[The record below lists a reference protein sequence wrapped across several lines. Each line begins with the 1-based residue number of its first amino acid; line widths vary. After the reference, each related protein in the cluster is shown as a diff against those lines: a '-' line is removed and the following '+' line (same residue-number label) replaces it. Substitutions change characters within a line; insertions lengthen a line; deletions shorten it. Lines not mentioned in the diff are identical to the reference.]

1 VLAAIPSF
9 TGMNRH
15 EALAAYLRESD
26 ALQSASRL
34 LQWDQEVMMPPMGDA
49 ARSEALAALAKVH
62 HERATSA
69 QLEEL
74 ARESAQAA
82 QAGSPEARQ
91 AELALRDLE
100 RNRKVPICLAEDL
113 AKTCARSQAVWQK
126 AREARDFKLFRPH
139 LEEVVRL
146 KRAEGECLRIADQSS
161 YDALLNDY
169 EFGMGTREWDALLDA
184 LEPRLLAL
192 LPKVLERQEGARKRV
207 AACTALRGPFADA
220 EQMEA
225 GKYLATAIGYDFA
238 QGRLDLSVHP
248 FSETMHAGDSRI
260 TTRLDPTDLTSS
272 FFSVLHETGHAL
284 YEQGLPPQWA
294 GTPLGMAVS
303 MAVHE
308 SQSRLWENI
317 VGRSRAF
324 WTREKPDVDP
334 LIPQFKDVPLET
346 FLEAANLVRPSLIRT
361 ESDEVTYN
369 LHVLIRYRL
378 EKLLIS
384 GDLAVAD
391 LPQAWDDAYEATLG
405 IRPANDV
412 EGLMQDVH
420 WPGGSFGYF
429 PTYTLGN
436 LLSAQFHAAAA
447 KMVDVNDPAA
457 LRGWLRREIHSR
469 AHLLDTRELVR
480 TVTGAAPSA
489 EAFVAY
495 LETKYLA

>member
-1 VLAAIPSF
+1 
-9 TGMNRH
+9 MNRY
-15 EALAAYLRESD
+15 EALTTYLRESD

-49 ARSEALAALAKVH
+49 ARSEAQAALAKIH
-62 HERATSA
+62 HARITSP
-69 QLEEL
+69 QLDEL
-74 ARESAQAA
+74 ASESAANSQP
-82 QAGSPEARQ
+82 GSIEARQ
-91 AELALRDLE
+91 AQLVLRDID
-100 RNRKVPICLAEDL
+100 RNRRVSVSLVEEL
-113 AKTCARSQAVWQK
+113 AKTCARSQATWQK
-126 AREARDFKLFRPH
+126 AREARDFEMFRPH

-146 KRAEGECLRIADQSS
+146 KRAEGECLRTQGQSP

-169 EFGMGTREWDALLDA
+169 EFGMGTREWDAILDA
-184 LEPRLLAL
+184 LEPRLQAL
-192 LPKVLERQEGARKRV
+192 LPKILAHQEKAHKRV
-207 AACTALRGPFADA
+207 AACTALRGPFAAQD
-220 EQMEA
+220 QMEA

-260 TTRLDPTDLTSS
+260 TTRLDPADLTSS

-324 WTREKPDVDP
+324 WTREKPTVDG
-334 LIPQFKDVPLET
+334 LIPQFKDIPLET
-346 FLEAANLVRPSLIRT
+346 FLEAANLVQPSLVRT

-369 LHVLIRYRL
+369 LHILIRYRL
-378 EKLLIS
+378 EKQLIA

-391 LPQAWDDAYEATLG
+391 LPEAWNQAYQKMLG
-405 IRPANDV
+405 IVPGNLV
-412 EGLMQDVH
+412 EGVLQDVH
-420 WPGGSFGYF
+420 WAAGSFGYF

-436 LLSAQFHAAAA
+436 LLSAQFYAAAT
-447 KMVDVNDPAA
+447 KVVDVDDPAA

-469 AHLLDTRELVR
+469 GHLLDTQELVR
-480 TVTGAAPSA
+480 TVTGSELSA
-489 EAFVAY
+489 EPFVAY
-495 LETKYLA
+495 LEGKYLA

>member
-1 VLAAIPSF
+1 
-9 TGMNRH
+9 MNRY
-15 EALAAYLRESD
+15 EALTTYLRESD

-49 ARSEALAALAKVH
+49 ARSEAQAALAKIH
-62 HERATSA
+62 HERITSP
-69 QLEEL
+69 QLDEL
-74 ARESAQAA
+74 ASESAANSQP
-82 QAGSPEARQ
+82 GSIEARQ
-91 AELALRDLE
+91 AQLVLRDID
-100 RNRKVPICLAEDL
+100 RNRRVSVSLVEEL
-113 AKTCARSQAVWQK
+113 AKTCAHSQATWQK
-126 AREARDFKLFRPH
+126 AREARDFAMFRPH

-146 KRAEGECLRIADQSS
+146 KRAEGECLRTQGQSP

-169 EFGMGTREWDALLDA
+169 EFGMGTREWDVILDA
-184 LEPRLLAL
+184 LEPRLQAL
-192 LPKVLERQEGARKRV
+192 LPKILAHQEKARKRV
-207 AACTALRGPFADA
+207 AACTALRGPFAAQD
-220 EQMEA
+220 QMEA

-260 TTRLDPTDLTSS
+260 TTRLDPADLTSS

-324 WTREKPDVDP
+324 WTREKPVVDR
-334 LIPQFKDVPLET
+334 LIPQFKDIPLET
-346 FLEAANLVRPSLIRT
+346 FLEEANLVQPSLVRT

-369 LHVLIRYRL
+369 LHILIRYRL
-378 EKLLIS
+378 EKLLIA

-391 LPQAWDDAYEATLG
+391 LPEAWNQAYQKMLG
-405 IRPANDV
+405 IVPGNLV
-412 EGLMQDVH
+412 EGVLQDVH
-420 WPGGSFGYF
+420 WAAGSFGYF

-447 KMVDVNDPAA
+447 KVVDVNDPAA

-469 AHLLDTRELVR
+469 GHLLDTQELVR
-480 TVTGAAPSA
+480 TVTGSELSA
-489 EAFVAY
+489 EPFVAY
-495 LETKYLA
+495 LEGKYLA

>member
-1 VLAAIPSF
+1 
-9 TGMNRH
+9 MNRY
-15 EALAAYLRESD
+15 EALTTYLRESD

-49 ARSEALAALAKVH
+49 ARSDAQAALAKIH
-62 HERATSA
+62 HERITSP
-69 QLEEL
+69 QLDEL
-74 ARESAQAA
+74 ASESAANSQP
-82 QAGSPEARQ
+82 GSIEARQ
-91 AELALRDLE
+91 AQLVLRDID
-100 RNRKVPICLAEDL
+100 RNRRVSVSLVEEL
-113 AKTCARSQAVWQK
+113 AKTCARSQATWQK
-126 AREARDFKLFRPH
+126 AREARDFSMFRPH

-146 KRAEGECLRIADQSS
+146 KRAEGECLRNQGQSP

-169 EFGMGTREWDALLDA
+169 EFGMGTREWDAILDA
-184 LEPRLLAL
+184 LEPRLQAL
-192 LPKVLERQEGARKRV
+192 LPKILAHQEKAHKRV
-207 AACTALRGPFADA
+207 AACTALRGPFAAQD
-220 EQMEA
+220 QMEA

-260 TTRLDPTDLTSS
+260 TTRLDPADLTSS

-324 WTREKPDVDP
+324 WTREKPAVDG
-334 LIPQFKDVPLET
+334 LIPQFKDIPLET
-346 FLEAANLVRPSLIRT
+346 FLEEANLVQPSLVRT

-369 LHVLIRYRL
+369 LHILIRYRL
-378 EKLLIS
+378 EKQLIA

-391 LPQAWDDAYEATLG
+391 LPEAWNQAYQKMLG
-405 IRPANDV
+405 IVPGNLV
-412 EGLMQDVH
+412 EGVLQDVH
-420 WPGGSFGYF
+420 WAAGSFGYF

-436 LLSAQFHAAAA
+436 LLSAQFYAAAA
-447 KMVDVNDPAA
+447 KVVDVDDPAA

-469 AHLLDTRELVR
+469 GHLLDTQELVR
-480 TVTGAAPSA
+480 TVTGSELSA
-489 EAFVAY
+489 EPFVAY
-495 LETKYLA
+495 LEGKYLA